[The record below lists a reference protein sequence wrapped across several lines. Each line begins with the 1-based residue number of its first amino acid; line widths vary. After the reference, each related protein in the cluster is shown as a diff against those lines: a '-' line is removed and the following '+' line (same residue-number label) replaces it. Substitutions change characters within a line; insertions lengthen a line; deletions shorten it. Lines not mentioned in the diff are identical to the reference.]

1 MGLGLQWTPGEWE
14 EGQAEKG
21 ILNPF
26 TYVYSEYIFIYL
38 YIYLCLCITMITAVE
53 SEAAFSNQ
61 IKRNR
66 YLPFISRGGSA
77 SLAAANATSCAR
89 AMGRG
94 PRALIT
100 LKC

>member
-1 MGLGLQWTPGEWE
+1 
-14 EGQAEKG
+14 
-21 ILNPF
+21 
-26 TYVYSEYIFIYL
+26 
-38 YIYLCLCITMITAVE
+38 MITAVE

-89 AMGRG
+89 TVGRG

>member
-1 MGLGLQWTPGEWE
+1 MYIVHIG
-14 EGQAEKG
+14 
-21 ILNPF
+21 
-26 TYVYSEYIFIYL
+26 IFIYL
-38 YIYLCLCITMITAVE
+38 YIYLCLNITMITAVE

-89 AMGRG
+89 NVGRG